1 LLVVTLPMF
10 HVGIIYKAVALVWV
24 FLICRH
30 FLLFF
35 HNSPAAFRHKPD

>member
-1 LLVVTLPMF
+1 MGGWPKKRLGL
-10 HVGIIYKAVALVWV
+10 IYKAVAPVWV

-35 HNSPAAFRHKPD
+35 RNSPAASRH